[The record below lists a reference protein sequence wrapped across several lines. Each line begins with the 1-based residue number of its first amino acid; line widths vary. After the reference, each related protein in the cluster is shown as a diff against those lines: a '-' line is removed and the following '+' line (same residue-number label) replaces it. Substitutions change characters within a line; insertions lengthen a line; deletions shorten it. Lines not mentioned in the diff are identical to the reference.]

1 MQSPVQGTVHRIN
14 GVHAVN
20 LLSCLFRRNQA
31 HRYMDPAD
39 DQHSIFLFHLAG
51 HFRAELPIAGI
62 NLTRFQRASESAQH
76 SAGGRRNNIVNRS
89 SV

>member
-1 MQSPVQGTVHRIN
+1 
-14 GVHAVN
+14 
-20 LLSCLFRRNQA
+20 
-31 HRYMDPAD
+31 MDPTD

-51 HFRAELPIAGI
+51 HFRAELPFAGI

-76 SAGGRRNNIVNRS
+76 SAGGRRNDVVNRS